1 MEPMTHVTITS
12 TLVLFISIFTIAAV
26 LVDSESPHLFF
37 DWTVTYSR
45 RAPLGVDK
53 QVIVINDQFPGPV
66 LNATTNDVVDINIH
80 NNLTDPFLITWNG
93 VQLRRNSWQDGV
105 QETNCPI
112 LPGQNWTYSFQMK
125 DQIGSFFY
133 FPSLLLH
140 KAAGG
145 YGAIRVHNR
154 DNVPVPFAQPYQ
166 EFDILIGDWYNVDH
180 RDMRVSLD
188 EGNSLPMPDGVLI
201 NGVGPNQ
208 AIFDFESGAIY
219 RLRIS
224 NVGLKTSLNFRIED
238 HLMLL
243 VETEGSYT
251 IQQHYSSLDIHV
263 GQSYSVLVTAKDQ
276 TNGLSYYMVAS
287 SRFTAFELFGI
298 GVVRYPDS
306 EVDPFGPL
314 PAGPPRYDY
323 KFSLDQARSI
333 RWNLSTGAARPN
345 PQGSYH
351 YGSINI
357 SHTLVLENS
366 FMYEGS
372 RLRYTINGV
381 SFVHPD
387 TPLKLADYF
396 QLDDEFMSVIFPDSP
411 VDSLPTLGTSVIDA
425 NYHDFVHIVFV
436 NPLQDVQTWH
446 IDGYNFFIVGM
457 GWGSWDES
465 KMATY
470 NMVDAVSRSTVQVYP
485 SSWTAILT
493 KLDNQGMW
501 NLRSQNAENWYL
513 GQELYI
519 RVKGVGQEDPSTI
532 PARDEAPIPVN
543 IIKCGRATS
552 L

>member
-1 MEPMTHVTITS
+1 MA
-12 TLVLFISIFTIAAV
+12 LVLFTSIFAAAAV
-26 LVDSESPHLFF
+26 LVDSEWPHIFF

-53 QVIVINDQFPGPV
+53 QAFSKSTLLFNFDFCM
-66 LNATTNDVVDINIH
+66 
-80 NNLTDPFLITWNG
+80 NG

-112 LPGQNWTYSFQMK
+112 SPGQNWTYSFQIK

-133 FPSLLLH
+133 FPSILLH

-145 YGAIRVHNR
+145 YGAIRVRNR

-166 EFDILIGDWYNVDH
+166 EFDILIGDWFNADH
-180 RDMRVSLD
+180 RTMRASLD
-188 EGNSLPMPDGVLI
+188 EGNSLPIPDGILI

-208 AIFDFESGAIY
+208 AIFDFELGAIY

-224 NVGLKTSLNFRIED
+224 NVGLKTCLNFRIED

-251 IQQHYSSLDIHV
+251 VQQYYSSLDIHV
-263 GQSYSVLVTAKDQ
+263 GQSYSVLVTAKEQ
-276 TNGLSYYMVAS
+276 AYNGLSYYMVAS
-287 SRFTAFELFGI
+287 SRFTALELFGVGI
-298 GVVRYPDS
+298 IRYPDS
-306 EVDPFGPL
+306 EVDRFGLL
-314 PAGPPRYDY
+314 PAGPPPYDY
-323 KFSLDQARSI
+323 EFSVDQARSI

-357 SHTLVLENS
+357 SRTLVLENG

-396 QLDDEFMSVIFPDSP
+396 QLNDEFTSVSFPDSP
-411 VDSLPTLGTSVIDA
+411 INNSTLPTLGTSVIDA
-425 NYHDFVHIVFV
+425 NYRDFVHIVFV
-436 NPLQDVQTWH
+436 NPQQHVQTWH
-446 IDGYNFFIVGM
+446 IDGYNFFVVGM
-457 GWGSWDES
+457 EWGPWNES

-493 KLDNQGMW
+493 DLDNQGMW
-501 NLRSQNAENWYL
+501 NLRSQYAENWYL

-519 RVKGVGQEDPSTI
+519 RVKGVGEEDPSTI

-543 IIKCGRATS
+543 IIKCGRAKS